1 LKRCH
6 LSNLSSV
13 RYHVFVRRWSNP
25 NIKRDGVGI
34 PRYYHATVS
43 NSQQVDRDSAFGA
56 IEMKCSRFLILIT
69 GIMYVNSWSAF
80 SADEPTQNA
89 ARSAIVRS
97 LPHIAERE
105 QW

>member
-1 LKRCH
+1 MKG
-6 LSNLSSV
+6 
-13 RYHVFVRRWSNP
+13 
-25 NIKRDGVGI
+25 DEVGI
-34 PRYYHATVS
+34 PRCYHATVG

-80 SADEPTQNA
+80 SADEPTQNV
-89 ARSAIVRS
+89 ARSAIIKS